1 MAMMDSTQ
9 GSDKRRCVCGL
20 VVEAPVVVHW
30 ADGDRTYWYCADC
43 AADVLGYLDGT
54 DIDMEA

>member
-1 MAMMDSTQ
+1 MARL
-9 GSDKRRCVCGL
+9 SDERLCPCGA

-43 AADVLGYLDGT
+43 AGDVLAFVGGT
-54 DIDMEA
+54 EIDMGA